1 MLRNDARDKIKA
13 ELQMHRIFG
22 LAWAATLTATPAISE
37 PVSYLFCEY
46 GRIGAEQ
53 RLKSQSIPLYYELDD
68 LSALGK
74 DSYCAGEREFFIN
87 DTHAT
92 WRCITAYNADQTAA
106 KSVYVE
112 INRFTGRYHRND
124 FTGHYNAPTPIIDEI
139 WHGVCTAHHEAQF

>member
-1 MLRNDARDKIKA
+1 MLRSDARDKIKG
-13 ELQMHRIFG
+13 ELQMHRFFG
-22 LAWAATLTATPAISE
+22 LACAATLMAMPAISA

-46 GRIGAEQ
+46 ESLGEEQ
-53 RLKSQSIPLYYELDD
+53 RRKSQSIPLHYELGD

-74 DSYCAGEREFFIN
+74 DSHCAGEREFFIS

-92 WRCITAYNADQTAA
+92 WHCITAYNADQTAA

-124 FTGHYNAPTPIIDEI
+124 FAGHYNDRIINEI
-139 WHGVCTAHHEAQF
+139 WHGACTAHHEAQF